1 MLKRLNKRITAY
13 VMAAAIIIYT
23 SVGIL
28 SYFAVSRSVR
38 DSSLSL
44 TQSFFDETAKYVSNN
59 ISDICE
65 NMYNDYIHSLIVNML
80 ESGNKKDTELLADTN
95 KQIANSTPG
104 VINSCIYSPVG
115 DLLTSSAD
123 SNSMS
128 FSERMSYNEYR
139 AVNKGTVE
147 VHIIKKSN
155 SYDNFIQATLPIYS
169 NSGCIAYCFTD
180 ISVEYIYGLLF
191 SYLNPID
198 AGSEYF
204 LCSPDFSILDNQVPS
219 KAYIDI
225 ANKYVTSTFDKNDRT
240 VFTDDKQY
248 IVCENSIYS
257 DIKLVM
263 ISSADSANRAVKHLG
278 MWISG
283 IVSALLLLTALIATS
298 LSRNLINPIHRLLDR
313 MKGNNDT
320 SDTNEIQI

>member
-28 SYFAVSRSVR
+28 SYFTAARSIR
-38 DSSLSL
+38 NSSLTL
-44 TQSFFDETAKYVSNN
+44 ADSFSGEVSKYVSDN

-65 NMYNDYIHSLIVNML
+65 NMYNDYLHSLIAGTL
-80 ESGNKKDTELLADTN
+80 ESGSKKDTELLAEIN
-95 KQIANSTPG
+95 KRIANSTPG
-104 VINSCIYSPVG
+104 VINSCVYSPVG

-139 AVNKGTVE
+139 AVNNGTVE
-147 VHIIKKSN
+147 VHLIKKSN

-169 NSGCIAYCFTD
+169 NSGCIAYYFTD

-191 SYLNPID
+191 TYLNPID
-198 AGSEYF
+198 SGSEYL
-204 LCSPDFSILDNQVPS
+204 LCSPDFAVSDNDNIS
-219 KAYIDI
+219 KEYIDT
-225 ANKYVTSTFDKNDRT
+225 ANKYVMSTFGNSSRA

-248 IVCENSIYS
+248 VVCESSVYS

-263 ISSADSANRAVKHLG
+263 ISSAASSNRAVKHLA

-283 IVSALLLLTALIATS
+283 IVLALTLLTALIITS
-298 LSRNLINPIHRLLDR
+298 LSRNLISPIRRLLDR

-320 SDTNEIQI
+320 SDTNGI